1 MNDQAIEEIFA
12 ARLPDNYEPLLLTFY
27 GNAVREVGNLIVF
40 GDDSGTN
47 ICLNL
52 YDGFVYS
59 VDLKNELPTRFVNTD
74 VDCLGKFLSAHQRYA
89 SEVIKTDSEGEQLK
103 IVKRLRE
110 ELVAIDSKA
119 FDEPEN
125 WWAVVLE
132 QMEDGLM

>member
-1 MNDQAIEEIFA
+1 MNDPTIKEIFA
-12 ARLPDNYEPLLLTFY
+12 ARLPDKYEPLLLTFY
-27 GNAVREVGNLIVF
+27 GNATSEIGNLIVF

-52 YDGFVYS
+52 DDGFVYS

-74 VDCLGKFLSAHQRYA
+74 VDCLGKFLFAHQRYA
-89 SEVIKTDSEGEQLK
+89 SEVVKIDTDGEQLK

-110 ELVAIDSKA
+110 ELVGIDSKA

-132 QMEDGLM
+132 QMEDG